1 MIHLSNITKQHGSQV
16 LFREASFQILPG
28 TRSGLVGP
36 NGAGKTS
43 LFRIITGEEEVDAGE
58 ITLAKKTTVG
68 YFSQDVGDMSGRS
81 ALDEVMAVS
90 SETVRLAGE
99 LKAMEEQ
106 MGLPMSDSDM
116 EGLLARYGTAMED
129 FEHRGGYDLDSRAQE
144 VLTGLGIGP
153 DRFHNPV
160 ESFSGG
166 WRMRVALAGILT
178 LQPDVLLLDEPTN
191 HLDVESIIW
200 LEEWIAT
207 EFKGALLMTSHDRD
221 FMNRVVTRVIEVA
234 NKTVTTY
241 GGNYDF
247 YERERDIRRDQ
258 LLASHKRQQDM
269 LAKEEDFIARFAAR
283 ASHAAQV
290 QSRVKKIEK
299 IERIE
304 IPPEEKTVRF
314 TFNDPPRSGD
324 DVVAMVELGKSWE
337 NPDGSV
343 QPVFSGGT
351 GLIKRLSKIAVVGVN
366 GAGKST
372 FLKVIAGETPPSA
385 GSVVL
390 GANVELGYFSQHAME
405 ILDPKK
411 TIFETL
417 QDVIPLATI
426 GVIRNL
432 LGSFLF
438 QGDDVEK
445 RIENLSGG
453 EKSRVVLATLLARPV
468 NFLVLDEPTNH
479 LDIRS
484 REILLNALA
493 NFAGT
498 VMLVSHD
505 RHFLRLLARPV
516 NFLVLDEPTNHLD
529 IRSREI
535 LLNALSNF
543 AGTVILVSHDRHFLR
558 LLVDRVIEVDH
569 GEMRLYDGNY
579 DYYLSKT
586 HHGGH

>member
-16 LFREASFQILPG
+16 LFRDASFQILPSS
-28 TRSGLVGP
+28 RSGLVGP

-58 ITLAKKTTVG
+58 ITVAKKTTIG
-68 YFSQDVGDMSGRS
+68 YFSQNIGEMAGRS

-90 SETVRLAGE
+90 AETVRLAAE
-99 LKAMEEQ
+99 LKQMEEQ
-106 MGLPMSDSDM
+106 MGLPMSDDDM
-116 EGLLARYGTAMED
+116 AALLERYGSAMEE
-129 FEHRGGYDLDSRAQE
+129 FEHRGGYDLDSRAKE

-200 LEEWIAT
+200 LEEWIAN
-207 EFKGALLMTSHDRD
+207 EYKGALLMTSHDRD
-221 FMNRVVTRVIEVA
+221 FMNRVVNRVVEVA

-247 YERERDIRRDQ
+247 YERERDIRREQ
-258 LLASHKRQQDM
+258 LLASHKRQQEM
-269 LAKEEDFIARFAAR
+269 LAKEEEFIARFAAR

-304 IPPEEKTVRF
+304 IPPEERVVKFEFAT
-314 TFNDPPRSGD
+314 PPRSGD
-324 DVVAMVELGKSWE
+324 DVVVMDNLGKSWL

-343 QPVFSGGT
+343 HPIFSGVT
-351 GLIKRLSKIAVVGVN
+351 GVIKRMSKIAVVGVN

-372 FLKVIAGETPPSA
+372 FLKTIAGQTDATEGT
-385 GSVVL
+385 VNL

-411 TIFETL
+411 TIFETV
-417 QDVIPLATI
+417 QDVIPMATI

-432 LGSFLF
+432 LGAFLF
-438 QGDDVEK
+438 QGDDVDK

-484 REILLNALA
+484 REILLDALE
-493 NFAGT
+493 NFQ
-498 VMLVSHD
+498 
-505 RHFLRLLARPV
+505 
-516 NFLVLDEPTNHLD
+516 
-529 IRSREI
+529 
-535 LLNALSNF
+535 
-543 AGTVILVSHDRHFLR
+543 GTVILVSHDRHFLR
-558 LLVDRVIEVDH
+558 KLVDRVIEVDH
-569 GEMRLYDGNY
+569 GEMRLYEGNY

-586 HHGGH
+586 AHA